1 MSNSLI
7 SKLVKILSWV
17 LMGTSTVIALL
28 FFAGVVDENL
38 FIIWAYVLL
47 GIAAFFAVIFPVV
60 FFVLYPKNAMKA
72 LVGLVGLGLAVLIGY
87 LMSDTTTII
96 TATNHPDFS
105 NPKVLAF
112 TDTGIIA
119 TYILFGVAVLGLLF
133 TGIRS
138 IFQR

>member
-7 SKLVKILSWV
+7 SNLVKILSWV
-17 LMGTSTVIALL
+17 LMGLSTVIALL

-38 FIIWAYVLL
+38 YIIWAYVLL
-47 GIAAFFAVIFPVV
+47 GIAAFFAVIFPVI
-60 FFVLYPKNAMKA
+60 FFALYPKNAVKA
-72 LVGLVGLGLAVLIGY
+72 LVGLLGLGVAVLIGY
-87 LMSDTTTII
+87 LLSDTTPII
-96 TATNHPDFS
+96 TATNHPNFS

-119 TYILFGVAVLGLLF
+119 TYVLFGVAVLGLLF

-138 IFQR
+138 IFHR

>member
-7 SKLVKILSWV
+7 SNLVKILSWV
-17 LMGTSTVIALL
+17 LMGVSTVIALL

-47 GIAAFFAVIFPVV
+47 VIAAFFAVIFPVV

-72 LVGLVGLGLAVLIGY
+72 LVGLVGLGIAVLIGY
-87 LMSDTTTII
+87 LLSDTTTII
-96 TATNHPDFS
+96 TATNHPNFS

-119 TYILFGVAVLGLLF
+119 TYVLFGVAVLGLLF

-138 IFQR
+138 IFHR